1 MLQCPGLHISTWG
14 ASTATQ
20 FLPTY
25 ESHCLLTRRHRE
37 EKGVVVGGRGEGEG
51 QEELLLQELTRCLI
65 ISSVGTRTFSWVA
78 SSLVRRKLTIFSLYP
93 FAIGKQVQHK
103 YITMT
108 AYNST

>member
-37 EKGVVVGGRGEGEG
+37 EKGVVVGGEGGGGGSRGALTAGVD
-51 QEELLLQELTRCLI
+51 QVLDNIQCWNTDFLLGCLQ
-65 ISSVGTRTFSWVA
+65 SSE
-78 SSLVRRKLTIFSLYP
+78 K
-93 FAIGKQVQHK
+93 K
-103 YITMT
+103 
-108 AYNST
+108 AYNLLVVSLCYWQTSTA